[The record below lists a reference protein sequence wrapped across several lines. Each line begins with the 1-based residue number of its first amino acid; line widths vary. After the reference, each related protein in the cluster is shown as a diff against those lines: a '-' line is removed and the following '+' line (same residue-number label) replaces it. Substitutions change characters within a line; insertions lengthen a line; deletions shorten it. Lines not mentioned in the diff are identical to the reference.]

1 MTQKKIIDKL
11 QTPKAVK
18 WFWIILV
25 SPVALIVLLLLLIRL
40 GVFGKLPTF
49 EELENPKSNLAT
61 EIYSED
67 GQMIGS
73 FFVQNRS
80 YVDYSELS
88 PALVAALT
96 STEDMRFYSHSGI
109 DFISLARVAVKTMA
123 LGNRNQGGGSTITQ
137 QLAKNLYPRD
147 TAVYDNP
154 VSKGSKLVISK
165 LKEWITAVMLEYNY
179 TKEEILTM
187 YLNTV
192 LYGSNAYGI
201 KSAARTFFNKLPSEL
216 NVQEA
221 AMLVGVVN
229 APTQQSGSGSY
240 QAQYGD
246 RPDEGRGISD
256 ASPTRFDQGAA
267 DRTGLPSDFAR
278 RGYRHL
284 FSEYVTDR
292 DDLGSA
298 RPQKFCAGS
307 GRRLGLQGGRRTVGQ
322 KSAVRL
328 VSEKYEGERRSI
340 RFVPRRAED
349 LYDDQCDDAEICR
362 EGRMGADGR

>member
-1 MTQKKIIDKL
+1 MTKKKIIDKL

-201 KSAARTFFNKLPSEL
+201 KSAAHTFFNKTPDQINL
-216 NVQEA
+216 QEA

-229 APTQQSGSGSY
+229 AKSSDSDAEGLGFAIPINDAIKVAQELLENGYVTGRPYLGITYLAVTDAQTAQQLGVNAYGVY
-240 QAQYGD
+240 IVDVTKGGPADQAGLKVGD
-246 RPDEGRGISD
+246 RIVSVDGSEI
-256 ASPTRFDQGAA
+256 AA
-267 DRTGLPSDFAR
+267 K
-278 RGYRHL
+278 
-284 FSEYVTDR
+284 
-292 DDLGSA
+292 DDLGTLMQKHAAGDTLAITVA
-298 RPQKFCAGS
+298 RDGQMQTVNVT
-307 GRRLGLQGGRRTVGQ
+307 LG
-322 KSAVRL
+322 
-328 VSEKYEGERRSI
+328 EKTASNS
-340 RFVPRRAED
+340 
-349 LYDDQCDDAEICR
+349 
-362 EGRMGADGR
+362 

>member
-1 MTQKKIIDKL
+1 MTKKKIIDKL

-123 LGNRNQGGGSTITQ
+123 LGNRNQGGGSTASKPATKAEIVAYFNKAINGVKPSAKSVTRVSETNYRSGKITGVPSIVDKLVGGIDSFVDG
-137 QLAKNLYPRD
+137 QLKKN
-147 TAVYDNP
+147 
-154 VSKGSKLVISK
+154 SKGSETFSNSAAIKANFPVENESWSSK
-165 LKEWITAVMLEYNY
+165 LTANDVASATCTEAGGVYTITI
-179 TKEEILTM
+179 K
-187 YLNTV
+187 TV
-192 LYGSNAYGI
+192 ADKASSNVHHGSGHAP
-201 KSAARTFFNKLPSEL
+201 KVFSVVLPSVI
-216 NVQEA
+216 NDQFSG
-221 AMLVGVVN
+221 GVLKSVAKAFKIGTAQMEYPSGTVTVKVDAKTSRVIN
-229 APTQQSGSGSY
+229 ATYDAKWTIHLPL
-240 QAQYGD
+240 GD
-246 RPDEGRGISD
+246 EMVV
-256 ASPTRFDQGAA
+256 
-267 DRTGLPSDFAR
+267 LPFGTKTIYNIA
-278 RGYRHL
+278 Y
-284 FSEYVTDR
+284 
-292 DDLGSA
+292 
-298 RPQKFCAGS
+298 
-307 GRRLGLQGGRRTVGQ
+307 
-322 KSAVRL
+322 
-328 VSEKYEGERRSI
+328 
-340 RFVPRRAED
+340 
-349 LYDDQCDDAEICR
+349 
-362 EGRMGADGR
+362 